1 MKSCG
6 SISCLN
12 SIQFKLDSHPSG
24 HSNLPVRRFAQALPY
39 VSALADVEGMV
50 RTLATQIEHPDFPE
64 LLKVFAR
71 IGCLSFGGPAGQI
84 ALMHRELVE
93 ERRWVDEDQYLHAL
107 NFCHL
112 LPGPEAQQ
120 LATWVGWRLHG
131 VKGGLAAGLLFVIP
145 GALVILALSTLYA
158 YAANLDWFAAMFV
171 GIKAAVLSIVVQA
184 LIRIGGRALNTRFKH
199 VVAAAAFIA
208 LFFFNLPFPVVV
220 LGAGAIGMFVA
231 TRRPGWL
238 ALKANGAVNKFVA
251 KPWRM
256 SLKAIFIWSLI
267 WALPLLVVLLTLGRD
282 HVLWDIGIFFSQ
294 LALVT
299 FGGAYAVLAY
309 MAQEAVN
316 GFGWLSPREMADG
329 LGLAETTPGPLILVT
344 QFVGYLAAFR
354 APEPFTP
361 LVAGIIGAG
370 LTTWVT
376 FAPCFLWIF
385 AFAPWIERMENAKW
399 LKGGLAT
406 LTAAV
411 VGVIANLTAWFALH
425 VLFSGVGERQFG
437 PVRLYWPDI
446 ATFDWRAAV
455 LSLMA
460 AFLVF
465 RLGWNVIAVLF
476 AAALGGIAI
485 GLV

>member
-1 MKSCG
+1 MCPLS
-6 SISCLN
+6 
-12 SIQFKLDSHPSG
+12 
-24 HSNLPVRRFAQALPY
+24 
-39 VSALADVEGMV
+39 ADVEGMEQTV
-50 RTLATQIEHPDFPE
+50 ATQSENPSFGA

-131 VKGGLAAGLLFVIP
+131 LKGGLAAGLLFVIP
-145 GALVILALSTLYA
+145 GALVILALSILYA

-171 GIKAAVLSIVVQA
+171 GIKAAVLAIVVQA
-184 LIRIGGRALNTRFKH
+184 LIRIGGRALNTRFKQI
-199 VVAAAAFIA
+199 VAAAAFVA
-208 LFFFNLPFPVVV
+208 LFFLNLPFPLVV
-220 LGAGAIGMFVA
+220 LGAGAVGMFVA
-231 TRRPGWL
+231 TRRPDWL
-238 ALKANGAVNKFVA
+238 ALKDNGSQIMSVA

-256 SLKAIFIWSLI
+256 TLRAILVWGLI
-267 WALPLLVVLLTLGRD
+267 WAAPMLLILATLGRD
-282 HVLWDIGIFFSQ
+282 HVLWDIGSFFSQ

-316 GFGWLSPREMADG
+316 GFGWLSAGEMADG

-425 VLFSGVGERQFG
+425 VLFNSVGERQFG
-437 PVRLYWPDI
+437 PVRLYWPDV
-446 ATFDWRAAV
+446 ATFNWQAALLAA
-455 LSLMA
+455 LS
-460 AFLVF
+460 AFLIF
-465 RLGWNVIAVLF
+465 RLRWNVIAVLAT
-476 AAALGGIAI
+476 AAVCGVGLGY
-485 GLV
+485 L